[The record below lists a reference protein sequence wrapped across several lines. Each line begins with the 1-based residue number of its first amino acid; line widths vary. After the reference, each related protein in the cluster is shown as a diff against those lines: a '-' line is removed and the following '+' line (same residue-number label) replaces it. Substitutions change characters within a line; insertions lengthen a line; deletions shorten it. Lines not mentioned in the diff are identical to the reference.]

1 MTYEEKLTAIET
13 IADLAQELEA
23 EIMNNKPDGW
33 ILDSLN
39 ILSVKISTLTESL
52 HHESQ
57 DRERS

>member
-52 HHESQ
+52 DQ
-57 DRERS
+57 GNL